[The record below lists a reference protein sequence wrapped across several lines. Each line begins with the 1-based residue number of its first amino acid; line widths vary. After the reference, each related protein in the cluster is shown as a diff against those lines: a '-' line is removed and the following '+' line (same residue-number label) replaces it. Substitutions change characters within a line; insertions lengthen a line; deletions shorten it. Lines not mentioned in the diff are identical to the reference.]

1 MPPWSQL
8 NEKKTRLDAL
18 RPLQES
24 SIRSLME
31 ALDVELVY
39 SSNAVEGNT
48 LTLQE
53 TSAVLLHG
61 VTVAGKPLKD
71 HLEAVHL
78 ASAWKHVKELAQ
90 VSAPLSENELLE
102 LHTLVLGKDDPAAG
116 HYRSVPVFIRGSK
129 HVPPNARIVPE
140 KMEQLFAMD
149 RTRTVISTALQSAV
163 HKAFVDLAAR
173 IEAESLVPMTKHRAV
188 DFFTLRGAKAGKFF
202 DHLTRWLVG
211 IPIREK
217 AVFVVQGSGFGLAN
231 LFVTDRGEI
240 SAAAAGATS
249 AATDRLW
256 WTRRRLLVADG
267 DNLAAGSL
275 NLRAPSLRPRR
286 IPANAD
292 QLPALAIGLPGNHDR
307 LHRPSVHQ
315 RGKGVLIKTRNPREN
330 QRIGDAKRAR
340 EG

>member
-1 MPPWSQL
+1 MPTPWSQL

-18 RPLQES
+18 RPLRES

-78 ASAWKHVKELAQ
+78 ASAWQRVKELAQ
-90 VSAPLSENELLE
+90 ISAPLSESELLE

-149 RTRTVISTALQSAV
+149 RTGEHAVEQAANLHEALVTIHPFVDGNGRTARLVMNLLLMRAGFPPLRIQPEHRAAYFTALDECRFGAP
-163 HKAFVDLAAR
+163 KAFVEWIAAQT
-173 IEAESLVPMTKHRAV
+173 EAEL
-188 DFFTLRGAKAGKFF
+188 DF
-202 DHLTRWLVG
+202 WLG
-211 IPIREK
+211 
-217 AVFVVQGSGFGLAN
+217 N
-231 LFVTDRGEI
+231 LE
-240 SAAAAGATS
+240 S
-249 AATDRLW
+249 
-256 WTRRRLLVADG
+256 
-267 DNLAAGSL
+267 
-275 NLRAPSLRPRR
+275 
-286 IPANAD
+286 
-292 QLPALAIGLPGNHDR
+292 
-307 LHRPSVHQ
+307 
-315 RGKGVLIKTRNPREN
+315 
-330 QRIGDAKRAR
+330 
-340 EG
+340 